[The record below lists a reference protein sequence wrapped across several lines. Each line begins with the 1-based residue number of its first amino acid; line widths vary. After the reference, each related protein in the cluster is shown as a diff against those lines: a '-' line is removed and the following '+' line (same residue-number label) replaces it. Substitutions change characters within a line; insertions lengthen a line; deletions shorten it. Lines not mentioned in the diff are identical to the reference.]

1 MSTYTSKSG
10 VALNDEDIHEI
21 ADELEAGLEVILPT
35 KPQGRPRLSF
45 KDSGHSP
52 LLSVRV
58 TDDLLLA
65 IRTEA
70 SQTGVTVSE
79 VVRLALEEHTGRR

>member
-1 MSTYTSKSG
+1 MSRYTTKSG
-10 VALNDEDIHEI
+10 VALTDDDILDI
-21 ADELEAGLEVILPT
+21 ADELEAGLDVILPT

-58 TDDLLLA
+58 PADLLVA

-70 SQTGVTVSE
+70 SETGVTVSQ